1 MPEGSILV
9 VDDEQR
15 QREIYRDILLD
26 EGYETVTAPSGETAL
41 RLLAQKRFDLVLT
54 DLNLAGMTGIDLLT
68 QILQADPTC
77 AIVLITGYPSIES
90 AIDAT
95 RRGVYQYLEKPVDR
109 SRLLEVVSEA
119 LGRLESLKRNIIGH
133 SPAIR
138 ETVRMVLK
146 VAPTAH
152 TVLIL
157 GESGTG
163 KELVAREIHK
173 HSPRHRKPFLA
184 VNCASL
190 TETLLESELFGHE
203 KGAFT
208 DAYQQKKGL
217 FERADHST
225 LFLDEIGDTSL
236 GMQAKILRA
245 LQEREVL
252 RVGGTEPIKVDV
264 RIIAATN
271 RNLDQLMQEGKF
283 REDLY
288 YRLKVI
294 PIVCPPLRERR
305 DDIEELALHFMRKAG
320 LASGRDVRGI
330 SAEALNALK
339 AYRWP
344 GNVRQ
349 LEWAIER
356 AVVLGESG
364 QVEMEDL
371 PPEILQPAEEINL
384 PKPPAPASQPGAP
397 NFTPII
403 SETTW
408 EEHEKAKITEALQR
422 TNGNITRAAQLL
434 GMSFRTLQYRLEKF
448 GIRKQ

>member
-1 MPEGSILV
+1 MAEGSILV

-15 QREIYRDILLD
+15 QREIYRDILRD
-26 EGYETVTAPSGETAL
+26 EGYDTVTAPSGEAAL
-41 RLLAQKRFDLVLT
+41 RLVAQKRFDLVLT
-54 DLNLAGMTGIDLLT
+54 DLNLAGMTGIELLT
-68 QILQADPTC
+68 EILQTDPTV

-95 RRGVYQYLEKPVDR
+95 KRGVYQYLEKPVDR
-109 SRLLEVVSEA
+109 SRLLEVVNDA
-119 LGRLESLKRNIIGH
+119 FGRLASLKRTIIGD
-133 SPAIR
+133 SPAIK
-138 ETVRMVLK
+138 EMVRMILK
-146 VAPTAH
+146 VAPTSH

-173 HSPRHRKPFLA
+173 HSPRYTQPFLA

-236 GMQAKILRA
+236 AMQAKILRA
-245 LQEREVL
+245 LQEREIL

-305 DDIEELALHFMRKAG
+305 EDIEELALHFTRKAG
-320 LASGRDVRGI
+320 LASGREVHKI

-339 AYRWP
+339 GYRWP

-356 AVVLGESG
+356 AVVLGETD
-364 QVEMEDL
+364 QVEIQDL
-371 PPEILQPAEEINL
+371 PPEILQAGEEASV
-384 PKPPAPASQPGAP
+384 PEVRTAPPQTATTRFSPVIP
-397 NFTPII
+397 
-403 SETTW
+403 ETSW
-408 EEHEKAKITEALQR
+408 EEHEKAKIMEALQR

-434 GMSFRTLQYRLEKF
+434 GMTFRTLQYRLEKF

>member
-1 MPEGSILV
+1 
-9 VDDEQR
+9 
-15 QREIYRDILLD
+15 
-26 EGYETVTAPSGETAL
+26 
-41 RLLAQKRFDLVLT
+41 
-54 DLNLAGMTGIDLLT
+54 
-68 QILQADPTC
+68 
-77 AIVLITGYPSIES
+77 
-90 AIDAT
+90 
-95 RRGVYQYLEKPVDR
+95 
-109 SRLLEVVSEA
+109 
-119 LGRLESLKRNIIGH
+119 
-133 SPAIR
+133 
-138 ETVRMVLK
+138 
-146 VAPTAH
+146 
-152 TVLIL
+152 
-157 GESGTG
+157 
-163 KELVAREIHK
+163 
-173 HSPRHRKPFLA
+173 
-184 VNCASL
+184 
-190 TETLLESELFGHE
+190 
-203 KGAFT
+203 
-208 DAYQQKKGL
+208 
-217 FERADHST
+217 
-225 LFLDEIGDTSL
+225 
-236 GMQAKILRA
+236 MQAKILRA

-271 RNLDQLMQEGKF
+271 RNLDQLMLEGKF

-305 DDIEELALHFMRKAG
+305 DDVEELALHFMGKAG

-339 AYRWP
+339 SYRWP

-356 AVVLGESG
+356 AVVLGESD

-371 PPEILQPAEEINL
+371 PPEILHPAEETSL
-384 PKPPAPASQPGAP
+384 PVPLAPASQPGEP
-397 NFTPII
+397 QFTPII